1 MEQNENDSIIWIPY
15 HEAEMWEK
23 IKKNGHR
30 ILKEQYYKNM
40 EQNKNDM
47 FEDMRAAGSQ
57 LPDIVETLKKRGWKT
72 YEHHDNWIHPNVLG
86 QFTTH
91 QAYDYK
97 GMLGVPVSEAA
108 TFLAKTLREDTEYRD
123 TWKANIGICIYD
135 EYMSN
140 FPNTNPV
147 VKGAL
152 LEIFNNGADRFLKLL
167 TAEKTTDNE

>member
-1 MEQNENDSIIWIPY
+1 
-15 HEAEMWEK
+15 
-23 IKKNGHR
+23 
-30 ILKEQYYKNM
+30 M

-91 QAYDYK
+91 QAYEYK
-97 GMLGVPVSEAA
+97 GMINVPASEAVR
-108 TFLAKTLREDTEYRD
+108 FLSKALIEDRAYWD
-123 TWKANIGICIYD
+123 GWVANIAMSIYD
-135 EYMSN
+135 EYMEKL
-140 FPNTNPV
+140 PNTNTV